1 MITSELKNH
10 AVEAA
15 IFCVGFCLTLSFY
28 LMGGWGGGG
37 YFLHTAVY
45 SVIFGI
51 FEIIKIFLVK
61 GIFRF
66 IFFFVNMYAGLL
78 ITNLIFVI
86 KGYYSNFTKSL
97 FFVDFSDFVLL
108 LCFSLFLTFIGYGLV
123 LIRFVIHIRRKRK

>member
-10 AVEAA
+10 VVDAA
-15 IFCVGFCLTLSFY
+15 IFCVGFCLSLSFY

-37 YFLHTAVY
+37 SFLHTAVY